1 MLMKSYWWK
10 ILIAASFAV
19 AAAWGQTFGTV
30 VSIGGEAADLA
41 LDEKRG
47 VLYIADFTGNTIDVM
62 SLATNTI
69 KTSIN
74 VSAQPS
80 SISMSPDGHYLVA
93 TNFGNTVAPATPA
106 NSLTVIDLETKGIQ
120 TFSLGNPPLGVAF
133 GANGLALV
141 VTTTDFLLFDPS
153 TGASQEI
160 GTLASVVAN
169 TIPVEPTSNFPAEIT
184 EASVAA
190 SADGTQIYGLGGTT
204 STVTFDYDVTAGIL
218 YPGAIVTST
227 GILGPRVV
235 SLNHNGSLVMA
246 GWVEIGKG
254 AFLNYFPQHSN
265 QFAVGSTA
273 FDDSRGLLYA
283 QIPTVVGAAPTLMV
297 VTSDNLTLQQTLQL
311 PENLAGKSVL
321 SSDSNTLYSISASG
335 VTVLPVGS
343 LAKQPRVLA
352 DQEALLFRNNF
363 CNPGVST
370 QSLYVVDPGGNN
382 TPFSISSNTAGV
394 SVSPSNGTTP
404 AVVKVSVDPTAF
416 GSQSGTIDATLSI
429 TSPTA
434 INVIPPVQ
442 VLVNNAAPNQ
452 VGSIIN
458 IPGTLTDIVADPVR
472 NQFFVVRSDK
482 NEVLVFNGTNYSQTA
497 TLHTGN
503 QPTTMAISYDQQ
515 YLLVG
520 NAGSQTVNVYDLDT
534 LQSLSPI
541 ILPSGFIALSI
552 ASSANATLAQGGYY
566 DGTFHILQLDIAKR
580 TGMELPSLGVFKNL
594 TNANTVLTTSQN
606 GSTIFIAGADG
617 TVYLYNASTNAFAVS
632 QQLGTP
638 LSGPYAASIFN
649 QYVVGSD
656 LLNSS
661 LNLVLPF
668 QTTTGTP
675 SGFSFVD
682 ETGFRSTAPPPTA
695 TTSPVTTTT
704 TTCVD
709 TATGSVCTTT
719 SPTGTTTVTTTCT
732 GTAPNTTCTETTS
745 NGPPPP
751 AAPVGQS
758 TAPGVMERINMT
770 NPTTSE
776 SNATQMAEAPLLGT
790 AASPFTR
797 TIATLANQ
805 TAIVN
810 LTVSGVTVLPWN
822 FNSSAPPPNI
832 TSVVNAG
839 NYGSDV
845 APGGLISVFGTNL
858 SPINMASSEIPLPTA
873 LANSCLTV
881 DGLPVPI
888 LFVSPTQVN
897 AQMPFQAVGDVTLI
911 LRTPGGISNDFNLV
925 IEPNAPS
932 VFSGTAGPNDN
943 VPTVVRYDDNEL
955 VTASHPIHRSSGSAL
970 VIYLTGLGQTAP
982 AVATGQP
989 APSSPLSYSLVPPTV
1004 TLGGVNLPVLYS
1016 GLAPGLVGVD
1026 QINVSVPTNVPTG
1039 MSVPLVITDGDVSTS
1054 IPERVVD

>member
-1 MLMKSYWWK
+1 MLMKSYGWK
-10 ILIAASFAV
+10 ILIAASFAA

-41 LDEKRG
+41 LDEARG

-62 SLATNTI
+62 SLRTNTI
-69 KTSIN
+69 TTSIH
-74 VSAQPS
+74 VAAQPS

-93 TNFGNTVAPATPA
+93 TNFGNTVTPAAPANA
-106 NSLTVIDLETKGIQ
+106 LTVIDLDTKGIQ

-153 TGASQEI
+153 SGATQEI

-169 TIPVEPTSNFPAEIT
+169 TIPVAPTSNFPAEIT
-184 EASVAA
+184 AASVAA

-204 STVTFDYDVTAGIL
+204 STVTFDYDVTTGIL
-218 YPGAIVTST
+218 SPGGIVTST

-254 AFLNYFPQHSN
+254 TFLNYFPQHTN

-283 QIPTVVGAAPTLMV
+283 QIPKVAGEPPTLMV
-297 VTSDNLTLQQTLQL
+297 LTSNNLTLQQTLQL

-343 LAKQPRVLA
+343 LAKQPRVVA
-352 DQEALLFRNNF
+352 DQEALLFRGNF

-370 QSLYVVDPGGNN
+370 QPLYIVDPGGNK

-404 AVVKVSVDPTAF
+404 AVVTVSVDPTAF
-416 GSQSGTIDATLSI
+416 GTQSGTVDATLTI
-429 TSPTA
+429 ASPTA
-434 INVIPPVQ
+434 INLIPPVQ

-472 NQFFVVRSDK
+472 NQFFVVRADK
-482 NEVLVFNGTNYSQTA
+482 NEVLVFNGSNYSQTA

-503 QPTTMAISYDQQ
+503 QPNTMAISYDQQ

-520 NAGSQTVNVYDLDT
+520 NSGSQTVNVYDLDT
-534 LQSLSPI
+534 LQGLSPI

-552 ASSANATLAQGGYY
+552 ASSANATLAQGEYY

-580 TGMELPSLGVFKNL
+580 TGIELPSLGVFNNL

-632 QQLGTP
+632 QQNFTM
-638 LSGPYAASIFN
+638 LSGPYAASIFD
-649 QYVVGSD
+649 QYVVGAN

-661 LNLVLPF
+661 LNPVLTF
-668 QTTTGTP
+668 QTTTGSP
-675 SGFSFVD
+675 SGFAFVD
-682 ETGFRSTAPPPTA
+682 QTGFRSTAP
-695 TTSPVTTTT
+695 
-704 TTCVD
+704 
-709 TATGSVCTTT
+709 
-719 SPTGTTTVTTTCT
+719 
-732 GTAPNTTCTETTS
+732 APAVA
-745 NGPPPP
+745 G
-751 AAPVGQS
+751 AQS
-758 TAPGVMERINMT
+758 SSPGVMERIDMT
-770 NPTTSE
+770 HPTTSE
-776 SNATQMAEAPLLGT
+776 SNATQMAEAPLLGNT
-790 AASPFTR
+790 ASPFTR
-797 TIATLANQ
+797 TIATLASQ
-805 TAIVN
+805 KGILN

-822 FNSSAPPPNI
+822 FSSSVPPPNI

-839 NYGSDV
+839 NFGSDV

-858 SPINMASSEIPLPTA
+858 SPLNIASSEIPLPTA

-932 VFSGTAGPNDN
+932 VFSGAGPDDN
-943 VPTVVRYDDNEL
+943 IPTVVRYDDNEL
-955 VTASHPIHRSSGSAL
+955 VTPSHPIHRSSGSAL

-989 APSSPLSYSLVPPTV
+989 ASSNPLSYSVVQPTV
-1004 TLGGVNLPVLYS
+1004 TLGGVNLPVLFS

-1039 MSVPLVITDGDVSTS
+1039 MSVPLVIAEGGVTTS
-1054 IPERVVD
+1054 IPERVVQ